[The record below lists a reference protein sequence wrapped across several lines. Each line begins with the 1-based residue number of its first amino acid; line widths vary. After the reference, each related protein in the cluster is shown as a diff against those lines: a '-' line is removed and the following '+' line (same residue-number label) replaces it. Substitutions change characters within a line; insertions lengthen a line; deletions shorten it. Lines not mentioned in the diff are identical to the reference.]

1 MSGEFRPRRLLEHL
15 TGNGVE
21 YVVIGGIAA
30 SLHGSE
36 RNTFDLDI
44 SPDQEPSNLERLG
57 VALIEIDA
65 RLRDIVEDVPFVPD
79 GRSLAGIEI
88 LTLATALG
96 PLDILTRPHGSP
108 PYSTLRRRATRM
120 EIGAPAPVLV
130 ASIDDLIAMK
140 RESDRPKDREDVE
153 RLEALTRLSRRL
165 ARQPGGAV
173 GEPE

>member
-1 MSGEFRPRRLLEHL
+1 MAGEFRPRRLLEHL

-44 SPDQEPSNLERLG
+44 TPDQDPPNLDRLG
-57 VALIEIDA
+57 AALIEIEA
-65 RLRDIVEDVPFVPD
+65 RLRDIDEDIPFVPD

-88 LTLATALG
+88 LTLSTALG

-120 EIGAPAPVLV
+120 DIDAPAPVLI
-130 ASIDDLIAMK
+130 ASLDDLIAMK
-140 RESDRPKDREDVE
+140 LESDRAKDREDVE
-153 RLEALTRLSRRL
+153 RLEALARLSRRL
-165 ARQPGGAV
+165 ARQAGGRDD
-173 GEPE
+173 GPE